1 MTPEHDSEAVRRH
14 GWRFDRSI
22 SLGHIFTATSIA
34 LSIAVPLVIW
44 GSTVESR
51 LSVLQTVHGLL
62 AAHQERVAE
71 DLKERL
77 DREAMYRAETL
88 GDIKATLRR
97 IEEKVDRK
105 ADRPLPASD
114 NP

>member
-1 MTPEHDSEAVRRH
+1 MTTCPTKSGLIHPVAGAVPNGRHAGFSGETAMTRERDSEAVRLR

-77 DREAMYRAETL
+77 DR
-88 GDIKATLRR
+88 
-97 IEEKVDRK
+97 
-105 ADRPLPASD
+105 
-114 NP
+114 

>member
-1 MTPEHDSEAVRRH
+1 MTSERDSEAVRLR

-34 LSIAVPLVIW
+34 LTIAVPLVIW

-51 LSVLQTVHGLL
+51 LSVLQTVQGLL
-62 AAHQERVAE
+62 AARQERIAE

-105 ADRPLPASD
+105 ADRPLPIPGAQ
-114 NP
+114 